1 MKTRFLLTIA
11 LLIGASALFSQTMNT
26 EITDAKRGKNVLG
39 GFCDEKGLEKGECGV
54 YFKSQYETYSPKEK
68 TIEKLK
74 AKLNN
79 YDIKIVFATW
89 CSDSKLQVPRFYKV
103 LDLVDFNK
111 SQLETIGV
119 DSNKNALVV
128 NIAGLNIKLVPTFI
142 VYKHGKEIG
151 RIVEIPIKSLE
162 DDLLKIIEN

>member
-11 LLIGASALFSQTMNT
+11 LLIGASALFSQSMNT
-26 EITDAKRGKNVLG
+26 EITDTKLGKNVLV
-39 GFCDEKGLEKGECGV
+39 GFCDEKGLEKGEFGV
-54 YFKSQYETYSPKEK
+54 YFKSQYETYSPKAK

-74 AKLNN
+74 TKINN

-89 CSDSKLQVPRFYKV
+89 CSDSKLQVPRFYKI
-103 LDLVDFNK
+103 LDLTGFNK

-128 NIAGLNIKLVPTFI
+128 NIASLNIELVPTFI
-142 VYKHGKEIG
+142 IYKHGEEIG
-151 RIVEIPIKSLE
+151 RIVENPAKSLE
-162 DDLLKIIEN
+162 NDLLMIIGK